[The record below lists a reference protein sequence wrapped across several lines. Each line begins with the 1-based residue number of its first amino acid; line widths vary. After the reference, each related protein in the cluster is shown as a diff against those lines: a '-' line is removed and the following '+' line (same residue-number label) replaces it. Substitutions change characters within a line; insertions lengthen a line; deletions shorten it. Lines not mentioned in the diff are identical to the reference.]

1 MFPDLE
7 VLLAVTRTLEEL
19 GVPDVVGGSVAS
31 SALGIFR
38 TTQGADV
45 AADLRPEQVT
55 PFCERLS
62 PAFYLSEERIRSA
75 VAKRTSFNLIHLAKV
90 LKVDVYLTGDE
101 PFARQQLARAR
112 RIPAPGNPGASLL
125 LASPEDVVLHKL
137 RWFRMGSEVS
147 ERQWLDVLGVL
158 KVQKPTL
165 DRDYLARWAAE
176 VGVTDLLARALA
188 DSGLTSEPA
197 PPDESGPVESPP

>member
-19 GVPDVVGGSVAS
+19 GVPYVVGGSVAS

-38 TTQGADV
+38 TTQDADI
-45 AADLRPEQVT
+45 AADLRPDQVFS
-55 PFCERLS
+55 FCERLS
-62 PAFYLSEERIRSA
+62 PAFYLSEERVRDA
-75 VAKRTSFNLIHLAKV
+75 VEKRTCFNLIHLEKV
-90 LKVDVYLTGDE
+90 LKVDVYLTADE
-101 PFARQQLARAR
+101 PFARQQFARAR
-112 RIPAPGNPGASLL
+112 RIPAPGIPAASFL

-137 RWFRMGSEVS
+137 RWFRMGGEVS

-176 VGVTDLLARALA
+176 VGVTDLLARAFA
-188 DSGLTSEPA
+188 DSGLTSGPA